1 MTPLRNLTSATAGG
15 RYRAI
20 GGGLRAGTVSTM
32 PVRERS
38 QARVLALQALCL
50 FDALGDSFAEQLDTF
65 LADAVN
71 QTDLGWTPP
80 AGPKLLA
87 FAKRLTLDAWQHRR
101 RADELLR
108 THVVGWSV
116 ERMQPV
122 DRSIL
127 RLGLYELLECPDTPP
142 AVAINEAVELARR
155 FGGQESPGFVNGVLD
170 GLRREL
176 NRQAGLSADDDR
188 PRGTAAAPDATE

>member
-1 MTPLRNLTSATAGG
+1 M
-15 RYRAI
+15 
-20 GGGLRAGTVSTM
+20 VSTM

-50 FDALGDSFAEQLDTF
+50 FDALGDGFAAQLDGF
-65 LADAVN
+65 LADTVN
-71 QTDLGWTPP
+71 QADLGWKRPP
-80 AGPKLLA
+80 APKLLT
-87 FAKRLTLDAWQHRR
+87 FAKQLTLEAWRHRG

-108 THVVGWSV
+108 THVSGWSV

-176 NRQAGLSADDDR
+176 DREAGLSADADR
-188 PRGTAAAPDATE
+188 TRGTTPADATE